1 MISSETLIRTMA
13 WNLNGFHVLE
23 FPRMAGN
30 AMLMTHAHLGFQN
43 FQKELENS
51 GVRREGN

>member
-1 MISSETLIRTMA
+1 MISSETLIGTIA

-23 FPRMAGN
+23 FPRMARN
-30 AMLMTHAHLGFQN
+30 AMLMTHAHLSFQS
-43 FQKELENS
+43 FQKELESS